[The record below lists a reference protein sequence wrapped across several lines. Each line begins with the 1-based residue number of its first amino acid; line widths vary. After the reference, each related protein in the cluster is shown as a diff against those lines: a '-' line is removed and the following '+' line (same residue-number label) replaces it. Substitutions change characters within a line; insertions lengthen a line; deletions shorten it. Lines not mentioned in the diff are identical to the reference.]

1 MLLITSESM
10 VNDSSPVLA
19 ANFTSAGWARDQ
31 RRPIRWKDYEEIAR
45 LKFNAVTV
53 FLSDNRFYNAE
64 QPEKYNGP
72 GWERVDKH
80 VALARKYGLRVVLQ
94 MLGVEGGQFVPI
106 KGEAFD
112 YRIWVQ
118 PELQARFLKLWEA
131 IAQRCK
137 HEPQILVMAF
147 LLNRSHPVRASNR
160 SIWRIRQLRVYA
172 KSTATTSSLWSDFTV
187 NSEHVVKCPVWI

>member
-1 MLLITSESM
+1 MGSGRPAWMLSL
-10 VNDSSPVLA
+10 LA
-19 ANFTSAGWARDQ
+19 ATIAGVSGSKDAPDYIRVDGQRLFAGAGREFHIRGMGTGSTSSD
-31 RRPIRWKDYEEIAR
+31 PLEKDYEEIAR

-53 FLSDNRFYNAE
+53 FLSYNRFYNAA

-72 GWERVDKH
+72 GWERVDKR

-118 PELQARFLKLWEA
+118 PELQARFLKLREA
-131 IAQRCK
+131 IAQRYQ
-137 HEPQILVMAF
+137 HEPQILGYGIFAE
-147 LLNRSHPVRASNR
+147 PVTSGT
-160 SIWRIRQLRVYA
+160 RQ
-172 KSTATTSSLWSDFTV
+172 
-187 NSEHVVKCPVWI
+187 